1 MNALNDMTATDQALM
16 GESERILMSNLKTE
30 SKAES
35 ASHLADFVAS
45 TPVSQ
50 GGNITAIS
58 NVVNTTTITAATSRE
73 ALRLVR
79 EKLGP
84 DAVIISNRVT
94 PQGVEIV
101 AFVEG
106 DVFASAVLSAVAP
119 AIIPMISTTPSTPSE
134 QLVAPINIAA
144 VPPLPQPL
152 LQTPVIKV
160 DDSPTKDSVLT
171 ELQSMR
177 GMIEEQLAG
186 LAWNEKQRRDPVRSH
201 LLRMLLGAGFSA
213 RLAKAMLDHL
223 PTGRNYASGM
233 AWVKAELARN
243 LPVLEDENAL
253 LDNGGVYALMGPT
266 GVGKTT
272 TTAKLAARCVMR
284 FGPEKLALLTTDTYR
299 IGAYEQLRIYGQ
311 ILGVSVHAVKDAVDL
326 RLVLDDLRDKHMV
339 LIDTVGKSQRDRS
352 VAEQVAM
359 LCGTGHPVKRLL
371 LLNASS
377 HGDTLNEVV
386 HAYRQDIDGGTLAG
400 CIFTKMDEAT
410 HPGALLD
417 TAIRHRLPVHYVST
431 GQKVP
436 ENLIVANRSEL
447 VESVFQSASRS
458 ALFVPGEADLKSP
471 LTPLP
476 EIAQAAALQAAA
488 HEAQTVLHTATTERL
503 RMQCRQLIRALSNDS
518 VALRA
523 NAAALA
529 AGGIGFDATRSLRR
543 QLDDKEVSATGVTQT
558 LMTHAR
564 HEIAVGCNE
573 VVLAIGGKVTLN
585 AAHSGDAYMLHGGLL
600 LSDST
605 GMALAA
611 PRQILTTAV
620 RQNPVTAEK
629 ASASSPVLRQLSWL
643 QQQDFGKPVI
653 HVLDSLPPFS
663 LLIDQQNSSLQW
675 LARGRASTSVIFA
688 DTLISLTKLADK
700 LHFGSSEPII
710 YKGKAALQSLAEI
723 TVGLRNLQKKGDTT
737 IHCQVITEVRCV
749 VTRIIDLRSGKSLAQ
764 WHLLSNLGQSVAA
777 SQMIE
782 WYRWRVEADTYFKL
796 LKQAIQQSGGCGEPG
811 DADMMKRLLIAGQ
824 TSVTVW
830 RLQRAQ
836 AEWAPSARALLAHLA
851 GRSMRMRMDGI
862 SPVSAAVSGTVLLEG
877 LEKCLVLMDVLD
889 TGVVSLQ
896 NAAKDMPIENRE
908 SADSGVVDI
917 DPAIA
922 LINISAIPESGLR

>member
-1 MNALNDMTATDQALM
+1 MNALNDMTATDQALS
-16 GESERILMSNLKTE
+16 GESTRKLMTDSGVVSKAE

-35 ASHLADFVAS
+35 GSHFTNFVAS
-45 TPVSQ
+45 TSVTQES
-50 GGNITAIS
+50 NTTVIS
-58 NVVNTTTITAATSRE
+58 NVVNTTTIIAATSRE

-101 AFVEG
+101 SFVEG
-106 DVFASAVLSAVAP
+106 DVVAP
-119 AIIPMISTTPSTPSE
+119 AITPMGITNPSPSFE
-134 QLVAPINIAA
+134 QPVPPMSIAA
-144 VPPLPQPL
+144 VPVLPQPL
-152 LQTPVIKV
+152 VQTPIIKV
-160 DDSPTKDSVLT
+160 DDIRTNDSVLT
-171 ELQSMR
+171 ELHSMR
-177 GMIEEQLAG
+177 DMIEEQLAG
-186 LAWNEKQRRDPVRSH
+186 FAWNEKQRRDPVRSH

-223 PTGRNYASGM
+223 PTGQNYASGA
-233 AWVKAELARN
+233 AWVKSELARN

-253 LDNGGVYALMGPT
+253 LDRGGVYALMGPT

-352 VAEQVAM
+352 VVEQVAM

-386 HAYRQDIDGGTLAG
+386 HAYRQDIDDTLAG
-400 CIFTKMDEAT
+400 CIFTKLDEAT

-417 TAIRHRLPVHYVST
+417 TAIRHRLPVHYIST

-436 ENLIVANRSEL
+436 ENLIVANRVEL
-447 VESVFQSASRS
+447 VESVFQSTSRS
-458 ALFVPGEADLKSP
+458 ALFVPGEADLNSP

-476 EIAQAAALQAAA
+476 EIAQAAALQVAT
-488 HEAQTVLHTATTERL
+488 HEAQTVLHAATTERL
-503 RMQCRQLIRALSNDS
+503 RMQCQQLIRALSNDS
-518 VALRA
+518 AELGI

-529 AGGIGFDATRSLRR
+529 AGGIGFDTTRSLRR
-543 QLDDKEVSATGVTQT
+543 HQDDRNVSAAGVTQT
-558 LMTHAR
+558 LMIQAR

-585 AAHSGDAYMLHGGLL
+585 AAHSGDAYTLHGGLL
-600 LSDST
+600 LSDNT

-620 RQNPVTAEK
+620 RQNTVNVEN
-629 ASASSPVLRQLSWL
+629 ASTSSPVLRQLSWL
-643 QQQDFGKPVI
+643 QKQNFGK
-653 HVLDSLPPFS
+653 HVVHILDGLPPSS
-663 LLIDQQNSSLQW
+663 LLNDPQNSRLQW
-675 LARGRASTSVIFA
+675 LARGRASTSVIFS
-688 DTLISLTKLADK
+688 DISISLGKLVDK
-700 LHFGSSEPII
+700 LSFGSAEPII
-710 YKGKAALQSLAEI
+710 YKGKAALQSSAELV
-723 TVGLRNLQKKGDTT
+723 VGLRQIPKKGDVT
-737 IHCQVITEVRCV
+737 IWPQAITEVRFV
-749 VTRIIDLRSGKSLAQ
+749 MTQIIDLRSGKSLAQ
-764 WHLLSNLGQSVAA
+764 WHLLSNLGQSVVA
-777 SQMIE
+777 SQMSE
-782 WYRWRVEADTYFKL
+782 WYRWRLEADTYFKL

-811 DADMMKRLLIAGQ
+811 DVEMMKRLLIAGQ

-830 RLQRAQ
+830 RLQRTQ
-836 AEWAPSARALLAHLA
+836 AEWALSARALLAHLA
-851 GRSMRMRMDGI
+851 GRIMRMRMDGI
-862 SPVSAAVSGTVLLEG
+862 SPVSAAVSGAVLLEG
-877 LEKCLVLMDVLD
+877 LGKCLVLMDVLD
-889 TGVVSLQ
+889 AGEVSPQ
-896 NAAKDMPIENRE
+896 TAIKDMPIENQE
-908 SADSGVVDI
+908 SAETSAADSV
-917 DPAIA
+917 PAID
-922 LINISAIPESGLR
+922 LINMSTISQSGPQ